1 MKTAGE
7 ILNYPYSFD
16 HENKDEESIALDNH
30 LAK

>member
-1 MKTAGE
+1 MKAAGE

-16 HENKDEESIALDNH
+16 PDTKDEEAIALDNK

>member
-16 HENKDEESIALDNH
+16 QDTNDQDLITLDNR

>member
-16 HENKDEESIALDNH
+16 HETKDEEAIALDNH